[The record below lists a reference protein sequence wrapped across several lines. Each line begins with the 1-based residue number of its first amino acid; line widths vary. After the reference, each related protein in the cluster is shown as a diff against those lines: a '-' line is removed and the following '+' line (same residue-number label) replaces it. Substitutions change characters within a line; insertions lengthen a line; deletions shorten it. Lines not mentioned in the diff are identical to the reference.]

1 MLGREIYERSFE
13 DNMNNHTSH
22 IDTFVRDNLPAPELL
37 PEFLFTTEEL
47 QFPARMNCAV
57 ELLDKKIARGHGPNN
72 AILTPNEIWS
82 YRDLYERSN
91 RIARVLVDDLGLQP
105 GNRVLLRS
113 ANNPMLVACWF
124 GVIKAGGVA
133 VATMPLMRK
142 RDLEPIINKAQAQ
155 FALCDERLV
164 DDLSAA
170 TESSPFIQR
179 IMQFNGSGEA
189 GAAAE
194 LERLMAT
201 KETTFTPVDTAADD
215 PAIIAFTSGTT
226 GAPKGTI
233 HFHRD
238 ILAMCICA
246 NSYVARPEPTDIF
259 IGSPPIAFTFGLG
272 ILVGMPLYAGASVVL
287 LEATPPLELA
297 RAIGAF
303 KATLCATAPT
313 AYRAILNHI
322 NDFDLS
328 SLKKTASA
336 GEKLP
341 LPTYLEW
348 LAATGIKML
357 DFFGSTEMIHVFISA
372 VGDDIRPGA
381 SGKAIT
387 GYRACILG
395 DDNQPVAPGT
405 LGRLAVKGPT
415 GCKYLADERQK
426 KYVVNGW
433 NLTGDVCTMDEDGY
447 VWYQGRT
454 DDMIISSG
462 YNISGAEVEA
472 ALLPHEAVTEC
483 GVVGIPDEARGM
495 LIKAFIV
502 LAGGYQA
509 SERLAGELQE
519 FVKQS
524 IAPYK
529 YPRVIEFIAAL
540 PKTQTGKI
548 QRNKLRAL
556 PH

>member
-1 MLGREIYERSFE
+1 MEFASACLRK
-13 DNMNNHTSH
+13 NVNNHTSH
-22 IDTFVRDNLPAPELL
+22 IYTFVRDNLPPAEQL
-37 PEFLFTTEEL
+37 PEFLFTTDEL
-47 QFPARMNCAV
+47 QFPARMNCAA
-57 ELLDKKIARGHGPNN
+57 ELLDKKIAQGHGSNN
-72 AILTPNEIWS
+72 AILTPNETWS
-82 YRDLYERSN
+82 YRDLYEKSN

-113 ANNPMLVACWF
+113 PNNPMLVACWF

-133 VATMPLMRK
+133 VATMPLLRK
-142 RDLEPIINKAQAQ
+142 RELEPIINKAQVQ

-164 DDLSAA
+164 DDLSTA
-170 TESSPFIQR
+170 TESSPYIKR
-179 IMQFNGSGEA
+179 ILLFNGSGET
-189 GAAAE
+189 GAAAQ
-194 LERLMAT
+194 LEQLMAG
-201 KETTFTPVDTAADD
+201 KETSFTPVATASDD
-215 PAIIAFTSGTT
+215 PAIVAFTSGTT
-226 GAPKGTI
+226 GQPKGTI

-238 ILAMCICA
+238 VLAMCICG
-246 NSYVARPEPTDIF
+246 NSYVVKPDSTDIF
-259 IGSPPIAFTFGLG
+259 IGSPPVAFTFGLG
-272 ILVGMPLYAGASVVL
+272 MLVGMPLYAGASMVL
-287 LEATPPLELA
+287 LETSPPLELA
-297 RAIGAF
+297 RAIDRF
-303 KATLCATAPT
+303 KATICASAPT

-322 NDFDLS
+322 NEFDLG

-341 LPTYLEW
+341 LPTYREW
-348 LAATGIKML
+348 LAATGIRMM
-357 DFFGSTEMIHVFISA
+357 DIFGSTEMIHVCISA
-372 VGDDIRPGA
+372 IGDEIRPGA
-381 SGKAIT
+381 TGKAIT

-395 DDNQPVAPGT
+395 DDNQPVPPGT

-426 KYVVNGW
+426 NYVVNGW
-433 NLTGDVCTMDEDGY
+433 NLTGDVCIMDKEGY
-447 VWYQGRT
+447 VWYQGRM

-472 ALLPHEAVTEC
+472 ALLPHPAVSEC

-495 LIKAFIV
+495 IIKAFIV
-502 LAGGYQA
+502 LAEGFQT
-509 SERLAGELQE
+509 SERLVGELQD
-519 FVKQS
+519 FTKQS

-556 PH
+556 HQ

>member
-91 RIARVLVDDLGLQP
+91 RIARVLVDDLGLHP

-189 GAAAE
+189 GA
-194 LERLMAT
+194 
-201 KETTFTPVDTAADD
+201 
-215 PAIIAFTSGTT
+215 
-226 GAPKGTI
+226 
-233 HFHRD
+233 
-238 ILAMCICA
+238 
-246 NSYVARPEPTDIF
+246 
-259 IGSPPIAFTFGLG
+259 
-272 ILVGMPLYAGASVVL
+272 SVVL

-297 RAIGAF
+297 GAIGAF

-341 LPTYLEW
+341 LPTYREW

-426 KYVVNGW
+426 NYVVNGW

-472 ALLPHEAVTEC
+472 ALLPHEAVSEC

-509 SERLAGELQE
+509 SERLVGELQE

-529 YPRVIEFIAAL
+529 YPRVIEFIATL